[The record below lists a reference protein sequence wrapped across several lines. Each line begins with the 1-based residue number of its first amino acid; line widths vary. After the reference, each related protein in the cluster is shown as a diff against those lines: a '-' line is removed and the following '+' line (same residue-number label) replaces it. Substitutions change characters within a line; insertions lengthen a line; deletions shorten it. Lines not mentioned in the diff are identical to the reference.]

1 MTVERD
7 WVQRNDR
14 MVDGIVER
22 QRFDDPLIAEAFR
35 AVPRHLFLPGVDLD
49 RVYSAAAIPTQVQSD
64 GVSTSSSSEPGLMA
78 RMIDRLRIAPGM
90 QILEIGTGTGY
101 NAAILAHLVGD
112 AGAVT
117 TIEVDHAV
125 AEQARANL
133 DRAGFERVRV
143 LNADGWEGAEE
154 YGPYDRIELTVGTW
168 DISPRWLDQLRLDGL
183 LLVALWIRAGVH
195 LGITFRALG
204 RGRLRSERV
213 MTCGFMRLR
222 GPHRGPGGWEA
233 VADWIAAV
241 DERAEQRRS
250 ALDRLLGKT
259 PSVTEISQPD
269 HGWLLALVV
278 QDDRAI
284 QLVHQRDHDRRAA
297 GLLIENPP
305 SLAVVEGTR
314 LMSYGAPLA
323 ADLLQAHLALEPGL
337 LAEQVVVEAHRTDM
351 AHDGSAP
358 WRMRRQEFQFDVGLS
373 AIA

>member
-1 MTVERD
+1 MTAERE
-7 WVQRNDR
+7 WMQRNGR
-14 MVDGIVER
+14 MVDGMVKR
-22 QRFDDPLIAEAFR
+22 LRLADPSVAEAFR

-49 RVYSAAAIPTQVQSD
+49 RVYSAAAIPTQARSD

-112 AGAVT
+112 SGTVT
-117 TIEVDHAV
+117 TIEVDPAV
-125 AEQARANL
+125 AEQARTNL

-143 LNADGWEGAEE
+143 LTADGWEGAEE
-154 YGPYDRIELTVGTW
+154 YGPYDRIALTVGTW
-168 DISPRWLDQLRLDGL
+168 DVSPRWIEQLRSDGL
-183 LLVALWIRAGVH
+183 LLVALWLRAGVH
-195 LGITFRALG
+195 LGITFRVLG
-204 RGRLRSERV
+204 RDRLCSASV

-250 ALDRLLGKT
+250 ALDRLLGET
-259 PSVTEISQPD
+259 PTVTEISQPD
-269 HGWLLALVV
+269 RGWLLALVL
-278 QDDRAI
+278 QDDRTI

-297 GLLIENPP
+297 GLLIESPP
-305 SLAVVEGTR
+305 SLAMIEDAR
-314 LMSYGAPLA
+314 LASYGAPLA

-337 LAEQVVVEAHRTDM
+337 LPEQIVVEAHRTELPQDN
-351 AHDGSAP
+351 SAA
-358 WRMRRQEFQFDVGLS
+358 WRMCRQEFEFEVSVS
-373 AIA
+373 ALP